1 MGLRHWLA
9 QHRPRRNSP
18 PHCLDP
24 SVTQA
29 CTAEIRRLLREL
41 REAADT
47 LELTIVGID
56 GALAHISGQPFIDN
70 PYPRGSSHW
79 QAWLTGWSMRA
90 AARCCGQ
97 PGLSPTPSPKN
108 GATSGSN

>member
-9 QHRPRRNSP
+9 QHRLRRNSP
-18 PHCLDP
+18 ASRLDP

-41 REAADT
+41 REAADK
-47 LELTIVGID
+47 LELTIIGID
-56 GALAHISGQPFIDN
+56 GALARVSGQTFMDN
-70 PYPRGSSHW
+70 PYPPGSSHW
-79 QAWLTGWSMRA
+79 QAWLIGWSMRA
-90 AARCCGQ
+90 PRCGGQ

-108 GATSGSN
+108 GAASGSD